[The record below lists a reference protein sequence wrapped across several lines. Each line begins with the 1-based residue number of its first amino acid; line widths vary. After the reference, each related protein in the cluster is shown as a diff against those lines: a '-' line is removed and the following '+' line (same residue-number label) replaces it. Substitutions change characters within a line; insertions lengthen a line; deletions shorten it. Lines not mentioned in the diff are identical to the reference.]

1 MRTAPQPPI
10 EYLASASHTSLEAFE
25 LARLNQ
31 IARLRTEILQIL
43 EELVSAEVEARL
55 AHRLSAHPSLN
66 NVLLLAPPGPTRPRL
81 KILPVSIPILRSM
94 LLPSFVSIFHARPLP
109 ICRSSLFPLARYIP
123 RPRSSIPELSP
134 PRSPPPHSHHLRRA
148 PKEFVAEPTLPY

>member
-81 KILPVSIPILRSM
+81 QILPVSIPVPRP
-94 LLPSFVSIFHARPLP
+94 LPSFVSIFHSGPLP

-123 RPRSSIPELSP
+123 RPRSSTPELSP